1 MAKDKDLKTP
11 NVPPLRFPGFTDEWK
26 KITLGEIADVTK
38 LAGYEF
44 TKYVIYEDE
53 GEIIA
58 LRGLNCKSGQLV
70 LDDVKYIDHSDLS
83 KLTRS
88 KLYIGDILFTYVGTV
103 GEVAIIDKNDKY
115 YLAPNVSR
123 IRLRPGNCE
132 GFVMQQLSSK
142 KFYNSIV
149 FPLIATSS
157 QPALSMENVRKFVIS
172 IPSIKEQNKIAQL
185 LSIIDER
192 IATQNKIIDNLQS
205 LIKGLAKT
213 HYDSCETLSNVRIR
227 ELGEPYSVM
236 NLSKEQL
243 SDNGQPCILYGE
255 LFTQYGPVIES
266 IYSKT
271 NVESNLSLSNG
282 RDLLFPS
289 STTVDALSLIAPS
302 ALTKPNIILGGDMF
316 GIKVANEYSP
326 EYLSY
331 YFNYIGNHEL
341 AKYAIGSTII
351 HLHYKDIAEHTI
363 AVPTLRNQ
371 LSFVKLAS
379 TMKSKIENERSVLH
393 NLKTLKAY
401 LLQAMFI

>member
-1 MAKDKDLKTP
+1 MLNYD
-11 NVPPLRFPGFTDEWK
+11 G
-26 KITLGEIADVTK
+26 GEIKNLHYGLIHSGLPTLVDLNKDSLPFVNEASIPKKYTLCKEGDVAFADASEDTNEVGKVVEFLNTNGENIISGLHTIHGRDKSDMTVTGFK
-38 LAGYEF
+38 GYAFSSMPFHHQIRRIAQGTKIYSISTKTFDEVYIGVP
-44 TKYVIYEDE
+44 TKY
-53 GEIIA
+53 
-58 LRGLNCKSGQLV
+58 
-70 LDDVKYIDHSDLS
+70 
-83 KLTRS
+83 
-88 KLYIGDILFTYVGTV
+88 
-103 GEVAIIDKNDKY
+103 
-115 YLAPNVSR
+115 
-123 IRLRPGNCE
+123 
-132 GFVMQQLSSK
+132 
-142 KFYNSIV
+142 
-149 FPLIATSS
+149 
-157 QPALSMENVRKFVIS
+157 
-172 IPSIKEQNKIAQL
+172 EQAKIARLLQL
-185 LSIIDER
+185 LDER
-192 IATQNKIIDNLQS
+192 ISTQNKIIDNLQS
-205 LIKGLAKT
+205 LIKELAKI

-379 TMKSKIENERSVLH
+379 TMKSKIENEKYVLH

>member
-1 MAKDKDLKTP
+1 M
-11 NVPPLRFPGFTDEWK
+11 RFPGFSDEWRK
-26 KITLGEIADVTK
+26 TTLGNNCEIQMCK
-38 LAGYEF
+38 RILAQQTNPDDGVPFFKIGTIGGKPDAYISSELF
-44 TKYVIYEDE
+44 NQFKEKYNYPQK
-53 GEIIA
+53 GE
-58 LRGLNCKSGQLV
+58 V
-70 LDDVKYIDHSDLS
+70 LISCA
-83 KLTRS
+83 
-88 KLYIGDILFTYVGTV
+88 GTV
-103 GEVAIIDKNDKY
+103 GRCVRFDGKPAYFQDSNIVWPRNNQNTYTNDFLYYILSKQNWRHLNTTTIIRIYNDDLRSLKFSHPSIEEQQKITSLLSAIDK
-115 YLAPNVSR
+115 
-123 IRLRPGNCE
+123 
-132 GFVMQQLSSK
+132 
-142 KFYNSIV
+142 
-149 FPLIATSS
+149 
-157 QPALSMENVRKFVIS
+157 
-172 IPSIKEQNKIAQL
+172 
-185 LSIIDER
+185 R

-213 HYDSCETLSNVRIR
+213 HYDFCKTLSSVKIR

-255 LFTQYGPVIES
+255 LFTLYGPVIES
-266 IYSKT
+266 ICSKT
-271 NVESNLSLSNG
+271 NIELKLSLSSG
-282 RDLLFPS
+282 KDLLFPS
-289 STTVDALSLIAPS
+289 STTVNALSLIAPS

-331 YFNYIGNHEL
+331 YFNYIGKHEL

-363 AVPTLRNQ
+363 AIPSLIDQ

-379 TMKSKIENERSVLH
+379 TMKSKIENEKFVLH